1 MSGLVGWQS
10 KRSLAGTC
18 LLAVLATFLAACG
31 EETDPNPAPPPT
43 AETPATRAPATPIAQ
58 VPDTPVIPAD
68 PAVAIVEVRE
78 LNEWYR
84 AVLINPAAISD
95 PRQLEGLARPLCE
108 GLTVCQAGLWY
119 DVNDMPVAM
128 PVSAVQLR
136 DQAFGFGR
144 TAAGVERA
152 LWNCNVFPQF
162 EAVRLCLPRLLQ

>member
-1 MSGLVGWQS
+1 MSGLVDWQS

-18 LLAVLATFLAACG
+18 LLAVLATFLSACG
-31 EETDPNPAPPPT
+31 DEADPNPASTP
-43 AETPATRAPATPIAQ
+43 AVETPVARGPATPIA
-58 VPDTPVIPAD
+58 PLPETPVIPAD
-68 PAVAIVEVRE
+68 PAVAVVEVRE

-84 AVLINPAAISD
+84 AVLVNAAAITD

-119 DVNDMPVAM
+119 DVNDMPAAM
-128 PVSAVQLR
+128 PVTAVQLG

-152 LWNCNVFPQF
+152 LWNCNMFPQF